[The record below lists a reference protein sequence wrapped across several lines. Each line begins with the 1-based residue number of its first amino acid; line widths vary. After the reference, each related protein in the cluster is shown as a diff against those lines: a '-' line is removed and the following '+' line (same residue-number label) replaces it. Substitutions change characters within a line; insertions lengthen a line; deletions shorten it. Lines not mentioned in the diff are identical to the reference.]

1 MPKTFSEYNRDTS
14 VLSKE
19 IVPEA
24 SQWEN
29 AWTDGTAPH
38 PEVHEEMIQ
47 AITSC
52 LDIQDKR
59 VLEVGS
65 GTGHD
70 SVMLSSLGAKAT
82 ALDLTRVALDITRA
96 TANEHDAVIDLIAG
110 DTLNL
115 PFQSDT
121 FDVVFSQGLIEHFS
135 DPGPVIKEQ
144 ARVVRPGGYL
154 VVDVPQRYSLYTLE
168 KRRLMKAGKWFA
180 GWETEFSLTEL
191 QRLLQTH
198 GVEPR
203 LSYGYGY
210 YPAAILGLRN
220 LHTLDQRRFG
230 SAKLPELISSNVERA
245 WRTLEG
251 ASAYHR
257 WLANVG
263 VVAQKV

>member
-1 MPKTFSEYNRDTS
+1 MPKIFSDYSRDTAAP
-14 VLSKE
+14 SKE

-38 PEVHEEMIQ
+38 PEAHEEMIQ

-52 LDIQDKR
+52 LDVKDKR

-70 SVMLSSLGAKAT
+70 SVTLSSLGAKST
-82 ALDLTRVALDITRA
+82 ALDLTRVALEITRA
-96 TANEHDAVIDLIAG
+96 TASECNADVDLIAG

-121 FDVVFSQGLIEHFS
+121 FDVVFSQGLLEHFS
-135 DPGPVIKEQ
+135 DPAPVIKEQ
-144 ARVVRPGGYL
+144 TRVVRPGGYL

-180 GWETEFSLTEL
+180 GWETEFSLAEL

-230 SAKLPELISSNVERA
+230 SSKLPEFISANVERA
-245 WRTLEG
+245 WQTLEG
-251 ASAYHR
+251 SSIYYR